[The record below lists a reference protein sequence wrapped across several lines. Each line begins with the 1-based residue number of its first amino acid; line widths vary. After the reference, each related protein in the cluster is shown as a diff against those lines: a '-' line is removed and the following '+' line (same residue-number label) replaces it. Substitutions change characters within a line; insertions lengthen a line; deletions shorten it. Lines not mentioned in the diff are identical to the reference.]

1 MLFNCGPTLFA
12 MIESA
17 ILDAM
22 LIPPF
27 QPKLPQIAECEQT
40 PLVRSLLQI
49 IADQQAQIQRLEDEV
64 RRLLGGPPRP
74 LLKPNTLEPAGTAGM
89 AAAEA
94 DGAPPRRRGPQRAKT
109 AALKID
115 ATERVP
121 LAGVPAGSRF
131 KGYRRYVVQ
140 DLEIHT
146 HNTCYLLEQWQFP
159 TGECVTAPPPP
170 AVRGGHYGPQLVS
183 YLLHQYYHAHVTQP
197 LLLAQLHDWG
207 IEMSAGQLNHLLT
220 EGHERFHEEKAEL
233 KAVGLAVSAYVQAD
247 DTGARHQGRNGY
259 CTYIGNEHFAWFAS
273 TDSKSRVNFLEL
285 LQAERR
291 YEVNAEALAYMA
303 ERGLAAGH
311 CERLAA
317 HPVVLT
323 EANAWTAHLRRHLI
337 DSPRAVAL
345 ATEGALIGGL
355 AAQGF
360 NRDIG
365 LVSDDAGQFDLFV
378 HGLCWVHAERPL
390 QHLLPLNE
398 SDRRAIAW
406 VRRQVWTLYQDLK
419 AYRRHP
425 NPAAKA
431 QITAGFEALCATE
444 TTCEPLNHVLQGFQR
459 NQAELLRV
467 LERPE
472 LPLHNN
478 RSEND
483 LRDMVK
489 KRKISAGTRSADGR
503 RCRDTF
509 ASLKKTC
516 RKHGLSF
523 WEYLKDRV
531 SGRNSIPALGELIRQ
546 AATP

>member
-1 MLFNCGPTLFA
+1 

-27 QPKLPQIAECEQT
+27 QPKLPEIAEGEQT
-40 PLVRSLLQI
+40 PLVRSLLQV
-49 IADQQAQIQRLEDEV
+49 IADLQAQVQRLEDEI
-64 RRLLGGPPRP
+64 RRLQGGPPRP
-74 LLKPNTLEPAGTAGM
+74 QLKPNTLEPAGGSEAP
-89 AAAEA
+89 AA
-94 DGAPPRRRGPQRAKT
+94 DGESRRRGPQRAKT
-109 AALKID
+109 ARLTIH

-121 LAGVPAGSRF
+121 LVGVPTGSRF

-140 DLEIHT
+140 DLEIRPHT
-146 HNTCYLLEQWQFP
+146 TCYLLERWRFP
-159 TGECVTAPPPP
+159 SGECVTAPVP
-170 AVRGGHYGPQLVS
+170 AAVGGGHYGPQLVS

-197 LLLAQLHDWG
+197 LPLAQLHDWG
-207 IEMSAGQLNHLLT
+207 IEISAGQLNHLLT
-220 EGHERFHEEKAEL
+220 EGHEAFHQEKAEI
-233 KAVGLAVSAYVQAD
+233 KAVGLATSDYLQAD

-273 TDSKSRVNFLEL
+273 TGSKSRVNFLEL
-285 LQAERR
+285 LQAERC
-291 YEVNAEALAYMA
+291 YAVNAEALAHLA
-303 ERGLAAGH
+303 GRGLAGWH
-311 CERLAA
+311 REMLAA
-317 HPVVLT
+317 RPVVLT
-323 EANAWTAHLRRHLI
+323 DPEAWAAHLRRHLI

-345 ATEGALIGGL
+345 ATAGALIGGL
-355 AAQGF
+355 AAQGV
-360 NRDIG
+360 NLDIG

-390 QHLLPLNE
+390 SHLVPLNE
-398 SDRRAIAW
+398 ADRRAIAW
-406 VRRQVWTLYQDLK
+406 VRQQVWFLSRDLK
-419 AYRRHP
+419 AYRPHP
-425 NPAAKA
+425 DPAAKDR
-431 QITAGFEALCATE
+431 ITAGFEALCATE
-444 TTCEPLNHVLQGFQR
+444 TTCEPLNQVLQGFQR

-489 KRKISAGTRSADGR
+489 KRKISAGTRSEDGR

-523 WEYLKDRV
+523 WEYLNDRV
-531 SGRNSIPALGELIRQ
+531 AGRNTIPPLAELIRQ
-546 AATP
+546 AAAA

>member
-1 MLFNCGPTLFA
+1 
-12 MIESA
+12 
-17 ILDAM
+17 M

-27 QPKLPQIAECEQT
+27 KPKLPEIAAPDQT
-40 PLVRSLLQI
+40 PVVRSLLHI
-49 IADQQAQIQRLEDEV
+49 IGQQQEQIQRLEDEI
-64 RRLLGGPPRP
+64 RRLQGGPPRP
-74 LLKPNTLEPAGTAGM
+74 QLKPNTLEPAGSSDAP
-89 AAAEA
+89 AAA
-94 DGAPPRRRGPQRAKT
+94 DGDPPRRRGPQRAKT
-109 AALKID
+109 AELKID

-121 LAGVPAGSRF
+121 LADVPAGAVF
-131 KGYRRYVVQ
+131 KGYRRFVVQ
-140 DLEIHT
+140 ELEIRT
-146 HNTCYLLEQWQFP
+146 HNTCYLLEQWRFP
-159 TGECVTAPPPP
+159 TGEYVTAPVP
-170 AVRGGHYGPQLVS
+170 ATAVGGGHYGPQLIG

-220 EGHERFHEEKAEL
+220 EGHDAFHQEKAAL
-233 KAVGLAVSAYVQAD
+233 KAAGLATSGYIQAD

-259 CTYIGNEHFAWFAS
+259 CTYIGNERFAWFAS
-273 TDSKSRVNFLEL
+273 TESKSRVNFLEL

-291 YEVNAEALAYMA
+291 YEVNAEALAYLA

-311 CERLAA
+311 REMLAA
-317 HPVVLT
+317 RPVVLT
-323 EANAWTAHLRRHLI
+323 DPEAWAAHLRRNGV

-360 NRDIG
+360 NLEIG

-390 QHLLPLNE
+390 SRLVPLNA

-406 VRRQVWTLYQDLK
+406 VRQQVWFLYRDLK

-425 NPAAKA
+425 DPDAKER
-431 QITAGFEALCATE
+431 ITAGFEALCATE
-444 TTCEPLNHVLQGFQR
+444 TTCEPLNHVLSGLQR

-483 LRDMVK
+483 IRDMVK
-489 KRKISAGTRSADGR
+489 KRKISAGTRSAVGR
-503 RCRDTF
+503 QCRDTF

-516 RKHGLSF
+516 RKQGVSF
-523 WEYLKDRV
+523 WEYLKDRGA
-531 SGRNSIPALGELIRQ
+531 GRNVIPSLAELIRQ
-546 AATP
+546 PATP

>member
-1 MLFNCGPTLFA
+1 
-12 MIESA
+12 
-17 ILDAM
+17 M

-27 QPKLPQIAECEQT
+27 KPKLPLVAECEQT

-49 IADQQAQIQRLEDEV
+49 IGQQQEQIQRLEDEI
-64 RRLLGGPPRP
+64 RRLQGGPPRP
-74 LLKPNTLEPAGTAGM
+74 QLKPNTLEPAGSSDASE
-89 AAAEA
+89 AEG
-94 DGAPPRRRGPQRAKT
+94 DLPRRRGPQRAKT
-109 AALKID
+109 AELKID
-115 ATERVP
+115 VTERVP
-121 LAGVPAGSRF
+121 LADVPDGAVF
-131 KGYRRYVVQ
+131 KGYRRFVVQ
-140 DLEIHT
+140 DLEIRT
-146 HNTCYLLEQWQFP
+146 HNTCYLLEQWRFP
-159 TGECVTAPPPP
+159 TGEYVTAPAPPA

-183 YLLHQYYHAHVTQP
+183 YVLHQYYHAHVTQP

-207 IEMSAGQLNHLLT
+207 IDLSAGQLNHLLT
-220 EGHERFHEEKAEL
+220 EGHDAFHQEKAEI
-233 KAVGLAVSAYVQAD
+233 KAAGLATSRYFQAD

-259 CTYIGNEHFAWFAS
+259 CTYIGNERFAWFAS
-273 TDSKSRVNFLEL
+273 TDSTSRVNFLEL

-311 CERLAA
+311 RELLAA
-317 HPVVLT
+317 RPVVLT
-323 EANAWTAHLRRHLI
+323 DPQDWTAHLRRNLV

-360 NRDIG
+360 NLDIG

-390 QHLLPLNE
+390 SHLVPLNE

-406 VRRQVWTLYQDLK
+406 VRQQVWFVYRDLK
-419 AYRRHP
+419 AYRRYP
-425 NPAAKA
+425 DPAA
-431 QITAGFEALCATE
+431 QERITADFEALCATE
-444 TTCEPLNHVLQGFQR
+444 TTCEPLNHVLHGLQR

-467 LERPE
+467 LERPD
-472 LPLHNN
+472 LPIHNN
-478 RSEND
+478 RSETD

-489 KRKISAGTRSADGR
+489 KRKISAGTRSEVGR
-503 RCRDTF
+503 QCRDTF

-516 RKHGLSF
+516 RKQGVSF

-531 SGRNSIPALGELIRQ
+531 AGLNVIPSLADLIRRP
-546 AATP
+546 ATP

>member
-1 MLFNCGPTLFA
+1 MVVD
-12 MIESA
+12 SA
-17 ILDAM
+17 ILETM
-22 LIPPF
+22 IIPPF
-27 QPKLPQIAECEQT
+27 KPKLPEIAESEQT

-49 IADQQAQIQRLEDEV
+49 IAEQQEQIQRLADEV
-64 RRLLGGPPRP
+64 RRLKGGPPRP
-74 LLKPNTLEPAGTAGM
+74 RLKPNTLEPAGDAN
-89 AAAEA
+89 AEESGVL
-94 DGAPPRRRGPQRAKT
+94 DGPSPRRRGPHRAKT
-109 AALKID
+109 AELVIHE
-115 ATERVP
+115 TCPVP
-121 LAGVPAGSRF
+121 LVGVPDGSRF

-140 DLEIHT
+140 EVEIRT

-159 TGECVTAPPPP
+159 TGECVTAPVPR
-170 AVRGGHYGPQLVS
+170 AVHGGHYGPQLVS

-197 LLLAQLHDWG
+197 LLLAQMQDWG

-220 EGHERFHEEKAEL
+220 EDHHLFHQEKAEI
-233 KAVGLAVSAYVQAD
+233 KATGLAVSAYFQAD

-259 CTYIGNEHFAWFAS
+259 CTYIGNEWFAWFAS

-291 YEVNAEALAYMA
+291 YEVNAQALAYMA

-323 EANAWTAHLRRHLI
+323 EVDAWTTHLRRHLI

-355 AAQGF
+355 VTQGF

-398 SDRRAIAW
+398 SDRRAITW
-406 VRRQVWTLYQDLK
+406 VRQQVWFLYRDLK
-419 AYRRHP
+419 AYR
-425 NPAAKA
+425 KA
-431 QITAGFEALCATE
+431 PDPVARAEMTAGFAALCATE
-444 TTCEPLNHVLQGFQR
+444 TTCEPLNQVLRRFQHK
-459 NQAELLRV
+459 QAELLRV

-489 KRKISAGTRSADGR
+489 KRKISAGTRSDLGQQ
-503 RCRDTF
+503 CRDTF

-516 RKHGLSF
+516 RKHGISF

-531 SGRNSIPALGELIRQ
+531 SGQNAIPSLGELIRQ